1 VLLTWK
7 PSPRGLG
14 ERNRSSTDEKTK
26 VPNWKR
32 IVDDFFRM
40 SDPDG
45 EYEHYAPKGATAATI
60 AELESE
66 IGVEL
71 PQELRDFYAN
81 YNGIGLV
88 TRDEEA
94 PMPLFIRPTTELP
107 GFIRECQSIIRDT
120 HPNHAERYFPF
131 IDWYNGDSSG
141 FMLNAKG
148 QLVDGVFTFSHE
160 LYSYDAA
167 QDLNDFI
174 QPHSDSIA
182 SLLSP
187 N

>member
-1 VLLTWK
+1 MRVV
-7 PSPRGLG
+7 R
-14 ERNRSSTDEKTK
+14 RQMRKTK

-45 EYEHYAPKGATAATI
+45 EYEHYAPSGASAATI
-60 AELESE
+60 VELESE

-81 YNGIGLV
+81 YDGIGLV
-88 TRDEEA
+88 TRDDEA
-94 PMPLFIRPTTELP
+94 PMPLFIRQTTELA
-107 GFIRECQSIIRDT
+107 GFIRQCQSMIRDT

-141 FMLNAKG
+141 FMLNASG

>member
-1 VLLTWK
+1 MT
-7 PSPRGLG
+7 
-14 ERNRSSTDEKTK
+14 
-26 VPNWKR
+26 NWKR

-45 EYEHYAPKGATAATI
+45 EYEHYAPSGASEATI

-81 YNGIGLV
+81 YDGIGLV

-94 PMPLFIRPTTELP
+94 PMPLFIRPTTELA
-107 GFIRECQSIIRDT
+107 GFIRQCQSIIRDT
-120 HPNHAERYFPF
+120 HPIHAEHFFPF

-141 FMLNAKG
+141 FMLNASR

-160 LYSYDAA
+160 RYSYDAA
-167 QDLNDFI
+167 QDVNDFI

-182 SLLSP
+182 NLLSP